1 MPAHR
6 LIAALRD
13 DPRWRAEA
21 DEVLRPLTDSDRS
34 GGARLVDT
42 LDAFLA
48 SGGRYKATAE
58 ALHVHENTL
67 RYRLARVEALTG
79 RSLASMAD
87 RVELWL
93 ALRAPP

>member
-6 LIAALRD
+6 LIATLHA
-13 DPRWRAEA
+13 DPRFRAEA
-21 DEVLRPLTDSDRS
+21 DEVLRPLAVDAR
-34 GGARLVDT
+34 GGGTGLLDT
-42 LDAFLA
+42 LDAFLT

-58 ALHVHENTL
+58 ALHIHENTL

-79 RSLASMAD
+79 RSLGSMAD

-93 ALRAPP
+93 ALRARP